1 MEKIKNILSKIKT
14 FALGHKILS
23 GFILIIII
31 ASPFVIN
38 YFLPQKATINYVTQ
52 LVKKGNISVSI
63 SGTGQVSSLD
73 EVTLTSEVSGDITG
87 VYAENG
93 EEVNKGELLFKIDSS
108 EGEKNLKSAELALES
123 AELALEEMQEPVD
136 ELTLLQAENSLIEAE
151 ESKTK
156 AESNLEKSY
165 DDGFTDVSNAFLDLP
180 SVVTG
185 IYDVLFSE
193 TASSN
198 GSQDNIDFY
207 TTAINYCNENGT
219 KYRDDVYNKYIA
231 AKAKYD
237 AVLIEYKAASRYSDK
252 ETIESLITETYNA
265 AKAIAESIKSST
277 DFIEYYKYVMSEEQQ
292 SYSSI
297 ATANTS
303 SLSNYSSKI
312 NSHLSNL
319 LSAKSTIED
328 NKDSIVSAD
337 RSIKV
342 KELSLEKTKEGS
354 TDLEIRIQQLAVEQ
368 KEADLADTENTL
380 SKYSIRAPFSGIIAS
395 VSVSKGDAAGTQTT
409 MGSIIT
415 HEKIATITLNEV
427 DIAKV
432 KVGQKVDITFDALDD
447 VIVQGEVYEV
457 DAVGTVSQGVVSYSV
472 KISFETDN
480 ESVKPGMSISANVII
495 ESVADVLTTASS
507 AVKTMGDKSF
517 VEVMTSDGKIERKV
531 VEVGITDDASIEIKS
546 GLAEGDKVVT
556 STNTG
561 TTKKT
566 TTTNNQS
573 TTRTLNSITNTDGP
587 PSGGMGPGM

>member
-23 GFILIIII
+23 GFILIVII

-38 YFLPQKATINYVTQ
+38 YFLPQKTTINYVTQ

-87 VYAENG
+87 VYTENG
-93 EEVNKGELLFKIDSS
+93 VEVNKGELLFKIDSS

-156 AESNLEKSY
+156 AESNLEKAY

-237 AVLIEYKAASRYSDK
+237 AVLIEYKVASRYSDK

-312 NSHLSNL
+312 NNHLSNL

-328 NKDSIVSAD
+328 SKDSIVSAD

-368 KEADLADTENTL
+368 KEADLADAENTL